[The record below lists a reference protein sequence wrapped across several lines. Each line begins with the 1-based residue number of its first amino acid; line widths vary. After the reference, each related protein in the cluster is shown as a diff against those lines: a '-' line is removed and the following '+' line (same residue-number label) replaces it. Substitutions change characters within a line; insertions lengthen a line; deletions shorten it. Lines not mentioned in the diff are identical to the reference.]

1 MSEWLPQLFPH
12 SLINSMKRRDFLTA
26 ASASLLPVM
35 LDGFG
40 LKALSRQ
47 SVLVQSLL
55 NTTALASDRVLVIV
69 YLNGGN
75 DGLNTVIPLDQYSL
89 YTGLRSNIAIP
100 QSAVLGLDGNPAT
113 GLHPAM
119 TGMRNLYNEG
129 KLSIVHS
136 VSYPN
141 PDQSHYRATDIW
153 MTAVDASQTSVSG
166 WAGRYLEN
174 RFPGYPTGYPNP
186 QMEDPLAIQIGYL
199 TSTTLLGNQQS
210 MGIALNDPDSF
221 YQLVGSGSTASP
233 ADLPCCDAGDLIAY
247 IRKQQALSVGYAGEI
262 KRAADAGQNR
272 AVYPAV
278 TAKNY
283 LADQLKIV
291 ARLIHGGLK
300 TKIYFVSLN
309 GFDTHSGQVDHTDVR
324 LGSHAD
330 LLGKLS
336 TAIEVFQ
343 QDLTLQGVAD
353 KVVGM
358 TFSEFGRRANSNN
371 SKGTDH
377 GVAAP
382 MFVFGSSVK
391 HRTIGQNPDLAN
403 LTGQAGSKEITM
415 QIDFRR
421 VYTDI
426 LTDWFGAERTTTNA
440 LLFREFP
447 TVSLFSDTVETIA
460 SGNWQDRN
468 VWTVGRVPFANEYVK
483 VNAGHTLTIDRSISV
498 KNIRLEGKLMYTGP
512 YSIQMTG

>member
-1 MSEWLPQLFPH
+1 
-12 SLINSMKRRDFLTA
+12 MKRRDFLTA
-26 ASASLLPVM
+26 ASASVLPVL

-40 LKALSRQ
+40 VKAMARQ

-55 NTTALASDRVLVIV
+55 ATTALNSDRVLVIV

-75 DGLNTVIPLDQYSL
+75 DGLNTVIPVDQLTAYN
-89 YTGLRSNIAIP
+89 GLRANIAIP
-100 QSAVLGLDGNPAT
+100 QNKILTLDGNAAT

-119 TGMRNLYNEG
+119 IGMRDLYNDR

-141 PDQSHYRATDIW
+141 PDQSHYRSTDIW
-153 MTAVDASQTSVSG
+153 MTAVDANQTSTSG

-174 RFPGYPTGYPNP
+174 QFPGYPAGYPNS

-199 TSTTLLGNQQS
+199 TSTALLGSQQS
-210 MGIALNDPDSF
+210 MGIALNDPNSF
-221 YQLVGSGSTASP
+221 YQLVGSGDATSP
-233 ADLPCCDAGDLIAY
+233 GDIPCCDAGDLIAF
-247 IRKQQALSVGYAGEI
+247 IRKQQSLSVGYAAEI
-262 KRAADAGQNR
+262 KRAADAGRNL
-272 AVYPAV
+272 ATYPDD
-278 TAKNY
+278 TAKNS

-300 TKIYFVSLN
+300 TKIYFVSLG
-309 GFDTHSGQVDHTDVR
+309 GFDTHSTQVDSSDVTK
-324 LGSHAD
+324 GEHAS

-336 TAIEVFQ
+336 TAIATFQ
-343 QDLTLQGVAD
+343 QDLKLQGLED
-353 KVVGM
+353 RVVGM

-382 MFVFGSSVK
+382 MFVFGNSLR

-403 LTGQAGSKEITM
+403 LPGQSGSKDINM

-426 LTDWFGAERTTTNA
+426 LNDWFGSAQSTTNN

-447 TVSLFSDTVETIA
+447 TVSLFSDTVETVA
-460 SGNWQDRN
+460 SGNWMDQTK
-468 VWTVGRVPFANEYVK
+468 WTVGRVPFANEYVK
-483 VNAGHTLTIDRSISV
+483 VNAGHIMTVNQTITV
-498 KNIRLEGKLMYTGP
+498 KQLRLNGKINFTGP
-512 YSIQMTG
+512 YTIRMTG